1 MLSCRGLRR
10 QFGTRLAVDDVS
22 FEVAAHRGA
31 GHLPG
36 RGRGRRLRNARRL
49 HVPLDVVGAP
59 IRAVGLLVLQ
69 APAMDAFV
77 KLTYDHAGVATVLP
91 EVAVP
96 AVFAAL
102 LLDLGV
108 RLFAQT
114 VYSPG

>member
-1 MLSCRGLRR
+1 MVLGVVCGMLGGCM
-10 QFGTRLAVDDVS
+10 D
-22 FEVAAHRGA
+22 
-31 GHLPG
+31 
-36 RGRGRRLRNARRL
+36 
-49 HVPLDVVGAP
+49 PLDVVGAP
-59 IRAVGLLVLQ
+59 IRAVGLLVPK
-69 APAMDAFV
+69 ARAMDAFV
-77 KLTYDHAGVATVLP
+77 KLIYDHAGVATVLP